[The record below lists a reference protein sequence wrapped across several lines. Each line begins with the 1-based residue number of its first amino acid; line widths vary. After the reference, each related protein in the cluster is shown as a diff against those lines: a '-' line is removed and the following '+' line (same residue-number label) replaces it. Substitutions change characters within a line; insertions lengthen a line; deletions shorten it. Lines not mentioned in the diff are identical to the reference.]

1 VIVKHT
7 EIAPVGV
14 DDVKRCVYS
23 TVFELCFHALTSL
36 PTVLIVA
43 VVFMCLTNFLS
54 VFASC

>member
-1 VIVKHT
+1 MIVKHT

-23 TVFELCFHALTSL
+23 TVFVFSCIDIVAYC
-36 PTVLIVA
+36 VDVA